1 MKLKGLSKNGGL
13 TDSEFN
19 TPTKYI
25 PMKKWNFYS
34 IILLSILTLTSCE
47 AVETIFKA
55 GMWWGIIVV
64 CVIVGI
70 ILLIFSKGK
79 NS

>member
-1 MKLKGLSKNGGL
+1 MKLKGLSKNGEL

-25 PMKKWNFYS
+25 PMKKWSFYS

-55 GMWWGIIVV
+55 GMWWGIILV